1 MNATAGGRV
10 RTEDDALSLTQ
21 RDRGAHRVQRRQF
34 IAVMNDLNRAP
45 AAFAQTSDLVERQG
59 GMATIDVA
67 DYIRVGFEHD
77 VGVNQS

>member
-1 MNATAGGRV
+1 M
-10 RTEDDALSLTQ
+10 LC
-21 RDRGAHRVQRRQF
+21 RQF

-45 AAFAQTSDLVERQG
+45 AAFAKTSDLVERQG

-77 VGVNQS
+77 VGVDQSRTGDRGASLARYVAM